1 MKNTLSNFKAS
12 LVFFFITI
20 VPSIYISAIL
30 SNFVFNS
37 IISDTD
43 ISYKSMMSILFVIR
57 ILANIFITWILIMV
71 VSNFI
76 KKFFSIDQPN
86 VIVITATTLLVFL
99 ELILLFQTGTF
110 SPEVISQEKMQFT
123 IIIASLLSYFVFYY
137 FISKFYLNDK

>member
-1 MKNTLSNFKAS
+1 
-12 LVFFFITI
+12 
-20 VPSIYISAIL
+20 
-30 SNFVFNS
+30 
-37 IISDTD
+37 
-43 ISYKSMMSILFVIR
+43 MMSILFVIR